1 MFIKLTRFDNRP
13 VWLNASFIVTVE
25 PRRDGNGAVVV
36 PIGDGLDYDVRETPA
51 EVLKL
56 LEGAP
61 EPKVV
66 PVPVSD
72 CLTKTPADVSPEPE
86 KKDPPPPPPPAPAPA
101 APEVSAAEEAPQV
114 EESGKKPRKRTTR
127 KTTKS
132 AVEKK
137 PRAAKKADE
146 PKPEPPAAP
155 LKLELSDDQV
165 ARLRKMAPK
174 SLAKIKNTLATQ
186 FHVGDVGGTVAA
198 LAEKGIYKI
207 DGNHIE
213 WAAEPTEA

>member
-86 KKDPPPPPPPAPAPA
+86 KKDPPPPPPPPPAPA

-155 LKLELSDDQV
+155 LRLELSDDQV

>member
-86 KKDPPPPPPPAPAPA
+86 KKDPPPPPSPAPAPA

-155 LKLELSDDQV
+155 LRLELSDDQV

-186 FHVGDVGGTVAA
+186 FHVGDVVGTVAA